1 MAYETATKVLA
12 GGGVTLGSVR
22 EETASNWFT
31 RLLAGVGLVVAGCW
45 PEASHSWCH
54 VGQAIP

>member
-1 MAYETATKVLA
+1 MAYKTAAKVLV

-22 EETASNWFT
+22 EETASNWFA

-54 VGQAIP
+54 VDQAIP